1 MKPGDLVLYSSDV
14 SIMRTI
20 LRFTHV
26 GVIVAENRVLEMHG
40 AADRGTEDLENY
52 FDGGRP
58 TGPKVYDLRAR
69 IAAYPGRIWIA
80 PLLRRRGTDVI
91 DPSAYRDLEYYEA
104 YVAHYLRSC
113 VANRWFGSAN
123 RWFGSANRWFGPANR
138 WCRRKP
144 PTSVFCTEFVG
155 MVLRDMGV
163 DVGDAGCL
171 TPSALASLPG
181 VFERPE
187 RVFC

>member
-52 FDGGRP
+52 FVGGRP

-104 YVAHYLRSC
+104 YVSYYLRSC

-123 RWFGSANRWFGPANR
+123 RWFGLVE
-138 WCRRKP
+138 CRRST
-144 PTSVFCTEFVG
+144 TSVFCTEFVG

-163 DVGDAGCL
+163 DVGDVGCL

-181 VFERPE
+181 VFERPG
-187 RVFC
+187 RVFCC

>member
-52 FDGGRP
+52 FVGGRP

-104 YVAHYLRSC
+104 YVSYYLRSC
-113 VANRWFGSAN
+113 VANRWLGSA
-123 RWFGSANRWFGPANR
+123 
-138 WCRRKP
+138 CRRST
-144 PTSVFCTEFVG
+144 TSVFCTEFVG

-163 DVGDAGCL
+163 DVGDVGCL
-171 TPSALASLPG
+171 TPSALASLP
-181 VFERPE
+181 VFENPQRLSI
-187 RVFC
+187 

>member
-80 PLLRRRGTDVI
+80 PLLRRRDIAV
-91 DPSAYRDLEYYEA
+91 DLSAYRDLEYHEA
-104 YVAHYLRSC
+104 YVSHYLRSC
-113 VANRWFGSAN
+113 IIVTG
-123 RWFGSANRWFGPANR
+123 G
-138 WCRRKP
+138 CHRKP
-144 PTSVFCTEFVG
+144 QNSVFCAEFVG
-155 MVLRDMGV
+155 MVLRDAAGV
-163 DVGDAGCL
+163 DIDDVGCL

-181 VFERPE
+181 GVFENPR
-187 RVFC
+187 RLLI

>member
-40 AADRGTEDLENY
+40 AADRGIEDLENY

-80 PLLRRRGTDVI
+80 PLRRRGTDVI

-104 YVAHYLRSC
+104 YVSYYLRSC
-113 VANRWFGSAN
+113 VANRWFGS
-123 RWFGSANRWFGPANR
+123 ANR

-163 DVGDAGCL
+163 DVGDVGCL

-181 VFERPE
+181 VFERPK